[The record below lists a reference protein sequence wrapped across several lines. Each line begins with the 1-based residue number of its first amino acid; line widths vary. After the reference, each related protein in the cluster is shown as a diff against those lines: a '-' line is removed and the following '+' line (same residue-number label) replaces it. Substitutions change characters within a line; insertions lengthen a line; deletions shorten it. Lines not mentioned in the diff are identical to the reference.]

1 MHFCVKL
8 AIGLAEVVDVPLRA
22 FLSDES
28 LEILDQAFADFL
40 DKCDDLAV
48 VVCWHVK

>member
-1 MHFCVKL
+1 M
-8 AIGLAEVVDVPLRA
+8 AIGFAEVVHVPLWA
-22 FLSDES
+22 LLGDES